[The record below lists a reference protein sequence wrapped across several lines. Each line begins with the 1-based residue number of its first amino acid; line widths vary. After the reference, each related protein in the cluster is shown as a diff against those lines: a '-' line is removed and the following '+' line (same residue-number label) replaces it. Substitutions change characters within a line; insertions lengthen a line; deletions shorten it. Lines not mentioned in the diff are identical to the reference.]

1 MPPVVRLKLRVRLP
15 DGSRP
20 YLDPVYSAN
29 NKLKPGYASLDGK
42 PVHFPDSVYHL
53 RYLKG
58 SRRVWEGIGCDAQF
72 ALTAKLKREKSLDA
86 KAAGVIVVEDEPQA
100 AETNLREVVA
110 EYLEEVEGHKS
121 KKTFA
126 AYSLTLKLFIESLAD
141 KSKRNVF
148 DYSQTLEVFLESCP
162 KRNLEDIG
170 RKDILGFMSF
180 LRDKGNGPRTVA
192 NRVSY
197 LKGFA
202 RLVGIEWPLVASDK
216 PRYTEKVVSAY
227 SAAEISALLAVADTE
242 ESELLQFFLF
252 TGAREQEVQ
261 YATWRDLD
269 LDAKTFTVREKLD
282 LGFTPKDKEEGAIP
296 IPDSLVELL
305 RARRHRFPHTRLIFS
320 NTQGNP
326 NGHFLRILKRLG
338 MRAGLNCGHCYNRA
352 GLPCSKHAV
361 CSRFEL
367 HRLRKSFATLHHEA
381 GVSARTI
388 QRWLRHSSL
397 DTTLRYLA
405 ASDDRSERPR
415 EQVNSTFAAFARVGG
430 AASTITSSTGIGT
443 VACSAVAFK

>member
-1 MPPVVRLKLRVRLP
+1 MKASSVVRLKLRVRLP

-20 YLDPVYSAN
+20 YLNPIFSGN
-29 NKLKPGYASLDGK
+29 KKLKPGYAVHDGK
-42 PVHFPDSVYHL
+42 PAHFPDGVYHL

-58 SRRVWEGIGCDAQF
+58 ARRVWEAVGSDAEF
-72 ALTAKLKREKSLDA
+72 ANTARLKREKSLGA
-86 KAAGVIVVEDEPQA
+86 KAAGVTVVEDEPEVA
-100 AETNLREVVA
+100 VKTNLRDTVA
-110 EYLEEVEGHKS
+110 DYLEEIAAHKS

-126 AYSLTLKLFIESLAD
+126 AYSLTLNL
-141 KSKRNVF
+141 
-148 DYSQTLEVFLESCP
+148 FLESC
-162 KRNLEDIG
+162 KKENLEDIV
-170 RKDILGFMSF
+170 RKDILGFMAF
-180 LRDKGNGPRTVA
+180 LKEKGNGPRTVA
-192 NRVSY
+192 NRVGY
-197 LKGFA
+197 LKRFTSSHG
-202 RLVGIEWPLVASDK
+202 VEWPMGVADK
-216 PRYTEKVVSAY
+216 PKYTEKLVSSY
-227 SAAEISALLAVADTE
+227 SAAEISALLRVADRE

-261 YATWRDLD
+261 YATWRDVD

-305 RARRHRFPHTRLIFS
+305 RARRRRYPNSRLIFTNS
-320 NTQGNP
+320 QGNP

-367 HRLRKSFATLHHEA
+367 HRLRKSFSTLHHEA
-381 GVSARTI
+381 GVPARTI
-388 QRWLRHSSL
+388 QKWLRHSSL

-405 ASDDRSERPR
+405 SSDDQSERTR
-415 EQVNSTFAAFARVGG
+415 EQVNNTFAAFTAARPEIP
-430 AASTITSSTGIGT
+430 AQPLAP
-443 VACSAVAFK
+443 